1 MNIGLLKTIFYIIIT
16 IVLFFL
22 IINGLREAKEVEEK
36 EEKHSILISQFILFG
51 IWYLVLFLYLN

>member
-1 MNIGLLKTIFYIIIT
+1 MSTGLLKTIFYIVIT

-22 IINGLREAKEVEEK
+22 IVNGLREAKEVEEK
-36 EEKHSILISQFILFG
+36 EEKYSIIVSRLILFG